1 MEKKICCPFCGKKI
15 YYNIHCLL
23 ARSSVHGTN
32 IDLKLFTF
40 WPWSAS
46 CSMLVYYFGFQVSLF
61 LLANSRDIEHDVN
74 YLLIIN
80 YYYAIYVVFIY
91 LNKFEDDNACFY
103 LHPFGLKCSSRNASF
118 FNSLDQWSWIVLFI
132 VPQRSSKQSA

>member
-1 MEKKICCPFCGKKI
+1 MEKKI
-15 YYNIHCLL
+15 YYSINCLL

-80 YYYAIYVVFIY
+80 YYYAIYVVSH
-91 LNKFEDDNACFY
+91 L
-103 LHPFGLKCSSRNASF
+103 
-118 FNSLDQWSWIVLFI
+118 
-132 VPQRSSKQSA
+132 PQQIRG